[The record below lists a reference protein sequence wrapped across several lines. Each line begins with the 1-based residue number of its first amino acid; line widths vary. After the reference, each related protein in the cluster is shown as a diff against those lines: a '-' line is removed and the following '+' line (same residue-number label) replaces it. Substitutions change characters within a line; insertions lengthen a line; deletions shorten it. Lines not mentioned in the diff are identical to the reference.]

1 MTKIRHDGS
10 KTTTTAKTKDGT
22 RPQTQRCFIVGVQS
36 QYSKEKTIIQQT
48 PKDFV
53 DCISECCLNLL
64 KGVVP
69 LTPHQKGV
77 LKRKKQHLRDLAN
90 RQVSV
95 TQKKKILQT
104 GKGLPFLPMILGPI
118 LGKAIGPAIGGV
130 LDKIF

>member
-1 MTKIRHDGS
+1 MAPRRRQRRQPKPKMGRVHKHRDALS
-10 KTTTTAKTKDGT
+10 LVCRAD
-22 RPQTQRCFIVGVQS
+22 PQWR
-36 QYSKEKTIIQQT
+36 KAIIQQA

-95 TQKKKILQT
+95 TEKKKILQT